1 MKTDDEE
8 LQRYILEELEWDP
21 GINTADIGVTVKD
34 GVVTLTGKVGS
45 LAKKL
50 AIVRVVKEFPGVK
63 AIAADLEVKIPGHAE
78 RTDTDIALAA
88 ENALRWDVLIP
99 KDRIKVTLDHGFLTL
114 EGEVER
120 HFQKNAAEQAVSR
133 LIGVTGVNNLITIKP
148 KVAPVQLQKKIE
160 AALERDAALG
170 AENIRVKADGSIVT
184 LSGMV
189 RSWAELEEAESTAW
203 AAPGVSK
210 VVNQL
215 TVSA

>member
-1 MKTDDEE
+1 MKTHDEE

-21 GINTADIGVTVKD
+21 GVNTADIGVTVKS
-34 GVVTLTGKVGS
+34 GVVTLSGRVSS

-50 AIVRVVKEFPGVK
+50 AIEKVVKEFPGVK
-63 AIAADLEVKIPGHAE
+63 AIAADLEVKIPGYAE
-78 RTDTDIALAA
+78 HTDGDIALAA
-88 ENALRWDVLIP
+88 ENALRWDVLVP
-99 KDRIKVTLDHGFLTL
+99 KDQIKVTVGLGFLTL

-120 HFQKNAAEQAVSR
+120 QFQKAAAEQAVSR
-133 LIGVTGVNNLITIKP
+133 LTGVTGVNNLITIKP
-148 KVAPVQLQKKIE
+148 KVAPVQIQTKIE
-160 AALERDAALG
+160 AALGRDAALD
-170 AENIRVKADGSIVT
+170 AQNIRVKADGSTVT